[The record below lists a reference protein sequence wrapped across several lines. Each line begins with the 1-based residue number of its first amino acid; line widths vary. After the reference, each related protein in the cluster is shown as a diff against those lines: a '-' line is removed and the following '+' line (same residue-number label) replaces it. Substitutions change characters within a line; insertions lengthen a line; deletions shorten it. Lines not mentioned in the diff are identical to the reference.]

1 MNPFFRSFFASL
13 LALVVFSFLIVLLI
27 GGLVSSLSK
36 SLESDAVAIEP
47 NSVLMLDLNDAFP
60 DKSYTTIPFEDPFA
74 YGGAGLTGMNDILRS
89 IENAKTNPDIK
100 GIMLKMGF
108 NQNPYAS
115 LEEVRRALLSFRNE
129 SGKFVI
135 AYGEVVNQSSYYLGS
150 VADEVYLHPAGVFEF
165 KGLAAE
171 LTFIKGTLDKLGVNT
186 QVFWAG
192 EYKSATEPLRLDK
205 MSDANRE
212 QLRSYIGGM
221 YELML
226 SDISAS
232 RKLPVDN
239 LRMLAD
245 SLMTFT
251 LGDVSGSGLIDG
263 LWYEDQLIER
273 MKEKCGLE
281 KDDDLPVIGLAS
293 YLQSIPATTGNWD
306 SQVAVVYADGS
317 INDGA
322 GEFGTIGSQAYKEI
336 FKEIREDE
344 EIRSVVIRINSP
356 GGSAIGSEVLWREIM
371 LLKEEKPVVVSMGD
385 YAASG
390 GYMMACL
397 ADKVFAQPTTLTGS
411 IGVFFIL
418 PEMSGFLEEKLGVTT
433 DTVLTGSH
441 ADFPTLTRPADA
453 LESARIQALVDETY
467 ATFKKMVTD
476 GRKLDAMHV
485 DSIARGRVWLGTDA
499 LELGLVDSLGGLY
512 DAIDEAVRMAGLE
525 EYRIT
530 EYPRQELT
538 VLEELVIEMAGR
550 ETEMEL
556 PLPVKDWMAQY
567 DQIRQYATRP
577 TMRAQLPYFIRID

>member
-1 MNPFFRSFFASL
+1 
-13 LALVVFSFLIVLLI
+13 
-27 GGLVSSLSK
+27 
-36 SLESDAVAIEP
+36 
-47 NSVLMLDLNDAFP
+47 
-60 DKSYTTIPFEDPFA
+60 
-74 YGGAGLTGMNDILRS
+74 
-89 IENAKTNPDIK
+89 
-100 GIMLKMGF
+100 
-108 NQNPYAS
+108 
-115 LEEVRRALLSFRNE
+115 
-129 SGKFVI
+129 
-135 AYGEVVNQSSYYLGS
+135 
-150 VADEVYLHPAGVFEF
+150 
-165 KGLAAE
+165 
-171 LTFIKGTLDKLGVNT
+171 
-186 QVFWAG
+186 
-192 EYKSATEPLRLDK
+192 
-205 MSDANRE
+205 
-212 QLRSYIGGM
+212 
-221 YELML
+221 
-226 SDISAS
+226 
-232 RKLPVDN
+232 
-239 LRMLAD
+239 
-245 SLMTFT
+245 
-251 LGDVSGSGLIDG
+251 
-263 LWYEDQLIER
+263 
-273 MKEKCGLE
+273 
-281 KDDDLPVIGLAS
+281 
-293 YLQSIPATTGNWD
+293 
-306 SQVAVVYADGS
+306 
-317 INDGA
+317 
-322 GEFGTIGSQAYKEI
+322 
-336 FKEIREDE
+336 
-344 EIRSVVIRINSP
+344 
-356 GGSAIGSEVLWREIM
+356 
-371 LLKEEKPVVVSMGD
+371 MGD

-390 GYMMACL
+390 GYMMACV